1 MDIAERTQALALKIR
16 KQKASIETEEATK
29 NAFVMPFISAVL
41 GYDVFNPAEVI
52 PEFTADVGLKKGE
65 KIDYAVSH
73 EGAVQLLIEVKK
85 VNDPLR
91 IEHASQLFRYFAVT
105 NARIAILT
113 NGEVYQF
120 YTDLDA
126 PNRMDAKPFLVL
138 DFAALDETLLPEL
151 AKLTKESFNLDSV
164 ISAAGELKYIGQLK
178 RVLAAQ
184 FKEPEDEW
192 VKFLTSRVYEGSF
205 TQRVREQF
213 VPLVTKATR
222 QFLNEQVNDR
232 LKNALGG
239 PDAYVS
245 VSSEPAEI
253 VPPVET
259 PADGDV
265 ITTEEELE
273 GYRIVRAIVCGD
285 VAVSRVVARDT
296 KTYCGILL
304 DDNNRKPVARLWL
317 NRAKKYLGVFDENKA
332 ETRIPIDD
340 VNDIY
345 LHAEHLRKTV
355 ARYLGDGLPQVA
367 AGQGFQAADAVLDRG
382 VGGEQAGGA
391 LAGAERVRDHQV

>member
-1 MDIAERTQALALKIR
+1 MELAERTQALALKIR
-16 KQKASIETEEATK
+16 KQKVSIETEEATK
-29 NAFVMPFISAVL
+29 NAFVMPFISTVL

-52 PEFTADVGLKKGE
+52 PEFTADVGTKKGE
-65 KIDYAVSH
+65 KIDYAIAH
-73 EGAVQLLIEVKK
+73 DGEIQLLVEVKK

-113 NGEVYQF
+113 NGEVYEF

-151 AKLTKESFNLDSV
+151 AKLTQESFDLESV
-164 ISAAGELKYIGQLK
+164 ISAAGEMKYIGQLK

-184 FKEPEDEW
+184 FKQPEDEW
-192 VKFLTSRVYEGSF
+192 VKFLTTRVYEGSF

-213 VPLVTKATR
+213 VPLVTKAAR

-245 VSSEPAEI
+245 VSTAPTEVEQPRVEEPVDNNGE
-253 VPPVET
+253 VV
-259 PADGDV
+259 
-265 ITTEEELE
+265 TTEEELE
-273 GYRIVRAIVCGD
+273 GYRIVRAIVCGEVD
-285 VAVSRVVARDT
+285 VARVVARDA
-296 KTYCGILL
+296 KTYCGVLL
-304 DDNNRKPVARLWL
+304 DDNNRRPIARLWL
-317 NRAKKYLGVFDENKA
+317 NRSKKYLGVFDEKKV
-332 ETRIPIDD
+332 ETRIPITE
-340 VNDIY
+340 VTDIY
-345 LHAEHLRKTV
+345 RHADKLRTTV
-355 ARYLGDGLPQVA
+355 RRYTTKAAQVDADVETGDE
-367 AGQGFQAADAVLDRG
+367 
-382 VGGEQAGGA
+382 VG
-391 LAGAERVRDHQV
+391 